1 MENASKYLKTK
12 FARFMIRIRK
22 NKNMTADT
30 YKFLP
35 IQDFYNNQSIDWSK
49 KVNQIDRELYLK
61 YNFDN
66 NEINYIESMIKNI

>member
-1 MENASKYLKTK
+1 
-12 FARFMIRIRK
+12 
-22 NKNMTADT
+22 MTADT

-66 NEINYIESMIKNI
+66 NDINYIESMIKNI